1 MTANGEIPTFWR
13 QPHAGL
19 EPPGHLLPQQRLPP
33 RRSTRKTRKY
43 PQSTQQQRRT
53 TSQPQYPGH
62 RVRTIPLA
70 HASRQVG
77 ERQLL
82 PEYAASAVPPKAR
95 RPATKGNGS
104 ARQPS
109 AISTIP
115 YRPGTGRRKI
125 PDDSLRAQHLHGTTK
140 PHQPAG
146 TLVPAT
152 KRLQKLISRATQ
164 QEQLQHVLREPWR
177 QSRRL
182 RVL

>member
-1 MTANGEIPTFWR
+1 MGVCGYVWVCMNQR
-13 QPHAGL
+13 QQILTQG
-19 EPPGHLLPQQRLPP
+19 
-33 RRSTRKTRKY
+33 
-43 PQSTQQQRRT
+43 TQQQHQPI
-53 TSQPQYPGH
+53 SQSQHPGH

-70 HASRQVG
+70 YASCQIG

-82 PEYAASAVPPKAR
+82 PWYVASAVPPKTR
-95 RPATKGNGS
+95 RPATKSNG
-104 ARQPS
+104 RGRRPP
-109 AISTIP
+109 AIPPIP